1 MIHEA
6 SPKAISR
13 RTSYLR
19 VRLEFLPYPQVIPAF
34 FNRRLVRSSMELY
47 LHFNLL
53 MDRSPGFGSTSCNFR
68 PIQTR
73 FRFGS
78 EPSVLNLAA

>member
-1 MIHEA
+1 MENIMVQIE
-6 SPKAISR
+6 K
-13 RTSYLR
+13 TG
-19 VRLEFLPYPQVIPAF
+19 VIPVVVI
-34 FNRRLVRSSMELY
+34 NDVED
-47 LHFNLL
+47 HFNLL
-53 MDRSPGFGSTSCNFR
+53 MDRSPGFGSTSCNYR

>member
-19 VRLEFLPYPQVIPAF
+19 VRLEFLPYPQVTPAF

-53 MDRSPGFGSTSCNFR
+53 MDRSPGFGSTSCNYR